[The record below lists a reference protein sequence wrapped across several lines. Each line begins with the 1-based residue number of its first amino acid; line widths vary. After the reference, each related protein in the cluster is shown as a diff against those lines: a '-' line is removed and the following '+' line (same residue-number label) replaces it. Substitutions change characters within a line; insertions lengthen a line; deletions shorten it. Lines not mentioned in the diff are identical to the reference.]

1 MRNKSGK
8 MAIAFKLPEITCCT
22 ASTTSTAGHY
32 QPQSPPPSPQP
43 QHSANPVAEQQE
55 AVGGD
60 ISVTDS
66 VPRSVVLQQQQQPII
81 VPHTATT
88 ALVFHPIPPIFFL
101 PSAPSSVFSPPPS
114 PQSATT
120 TTVYR
125 PAPVPRRC
133 CPPAVGCTTCRDLQ
147 RGALLCLIYL
157 YFSCG
162 CC

>member
-66 VPRSVVLQQQQQPII
+66 VPRSVVLQQQQQQSII

-120 TTVYR
+120 AVYR
-125 PAPVPRRC
+125 PAPVPRLC